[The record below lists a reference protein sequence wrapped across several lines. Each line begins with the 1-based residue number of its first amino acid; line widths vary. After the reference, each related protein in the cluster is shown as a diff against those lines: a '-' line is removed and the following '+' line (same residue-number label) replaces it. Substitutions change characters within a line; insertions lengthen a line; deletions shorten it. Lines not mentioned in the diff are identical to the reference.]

1 MGERKSAR
9 HAARA
14 KRERERERERAMV
27 VVQAWDDFYAKAE
40 ELLRSKPL
48 DCRYT
53 VKYKHNEGKMVLKV
67 TDDSQCWTYKT
78 NQASDLKKME
88 KLNHVLTA
96 IMTRGPNVDLD
107 ALDNEQKGSKK

>member
-1 MGERKSAR
+1 MWERRKKERTAR
-9 HAARA
+9 CSSE
-14 KRERERERERAMV
+14 ERERERERAMV

-96 IMTRGPNVDLD
+96 IMTRGPNVDL
-107 ALDNEQKGSKK
+107 

>member
-1 MGERKSAR
+1 METTLGEERKKKEER
-9 HAARA
+9 RKRKKKERA
-14 KRERERERERAMV
+14 HGTLLERREREREKRERAMV

-67 TDDSQCWTYKT
+67 TDDSQVR
-78 NQASDLKKME
+78 NE
-88 KLNHVLTA
+88 
-96 IMTRGPNVDLD
+96 NVF
-107 ALDNEQKGSKK
+107 K

>member
-1 MGERKSAR
+1 METTLGRRKKR
-9 HAARA
+9 
-14 KRERERERERAMV
+14 KKEERERERRKKERTARCSSEEREREKRERAMV

-67 TDDSQCWTYKT
+67 TDDSQVR
-78 NQASDLKKME
+78 NE
-88 KLNHVLTA
+88 
-96 IMTRGPNVDLD
+96 NVF
-107 ALDNEQKGSKK
+107 K

>member
-1 MGERKSAR
+1 METILGEERKERKKKERRKKEERRLFSVVLDE
-9 HAARA
+9 RA
-14 KRERERERERAMV
+14 HGTLLERREREREKRESAMV

-67 TDDSQCWTYKT
+67 TDDSQVR
-78 NQASDLKKME
+78 NE
-88 KLNHVLTA
+88 
-96 IMTRGPNVDLD
+96 NVF
-107 ALDNEQKGSKK
+107 K

>member
-1 MGERKSAR
+1 MFVETTLGEERKERKRKKKERRKRKKDAFFQSFWTKERTAR
-9 HAARA
+9 CSSEE
-14 KRERERERERAMV
+14 REREREREREEREKRAMV

-67 TDDSQCWTYKT
+67 TDDSQVR
-78 NQASDLKKME
+78 NE
-88 KLNHVLTA
+88 
-96 IMTRGPNVDLD
+96 NVF
-107 ALDNEQKGSKK
+107 K

>member
-1 MGERKSAR
+1 METILGEERKERKKKEKEKEERKSAR

-67 TDDSQCWTYKT
+67 TDDSQVR
-78 NQASDLKKME
+78 NE
-88 KLNHVLTA
+88 
-96 IMTRGPNVDLD
+96 NVF
-107 ALDNEQKGSKK
+107 K

>member
-1 MGERKSAR
+1 MIFCGDNPREKKEKKERRKR
-9 HAARA
+9 KRKKKERA
-14 KRERERERERAMV
+14 HGTLLERREREREKRERAMV

-67 TDDSQCWTYKT
+67 TDDSQVR
-78 NQASDLKKME
+78 NE
-88 KLNHVLTA
+88 
-96 IMTRGPNVDLD
+96 NVF
-107 ALDNEQKGSKK
+107 K

>member
-1 MGERKSAR
+1 MWRQSSGEERKERKKKEKEKEERKSAR

-14 KRERERERERAMV
+14 KREREREERESAMV

-67 TDDSQCWTYKT
+67 TDDSQVR
-78 NQASDLKKME
+78 NE
-88 KLNHVLTA
+88 
-96 IMTRGPNVDLD
+96 NVF
-107 ALDNEQKGSKK
+107 K

>member
-1 MGERKSAR
+1 METTLGEERKKKEER
-9 HAARA
+9 RKRKKKERA
-14 KRERERERERAMV
+14 HGTLLERREREREREREKRERAMV

-67 TDDSQCWTYKT
+67 TDDSQVR
-78 NQASDLKKME
+78 NE
-88 KLNHVLTA
+88 
-96 IMTRGPNVDLD
+96 NVF
-107 ALDNEQKGSKK
+107 K